1 MTSSLDHR
9 LDRIVEINS
18 PFEIPQNPQNA
29 QTLSQKVAYLLSGD
43 HETLIGAKELLLE
56 LPPIL
61 SGELVRAFKYRNT
74 EALLEIQKVLYAIY
88 EISFSNPLS
97 PLCSHE
103 HSPWLIEIRNII
115 ECQWMKDELVIVR
128 EQLPTESE
136 AEDSDSLCH
145 WFVNQ
150 AKQESQIDKQIVNFL
165 EHHASIDQF
174 NLFILSDAHLN
185 YRFYDALALAQHYF
199 SESVKAEIVH
209 HMWDECGCGVGGNAH
224 TVQFTKALIELNLP
238 QPLIPI
244 WEDWRPYAGHNLYFC
259 FGLNRKYYFRSL
271 GSLAMPELFD
281 PNRNRA
287 VVAGFE
293 RAYHDTK
300 PECEY
305 FHNHIEGDEEH
316 GQRWLE
322 AVIAPIV
329 KTQPEAGMELAIGGA
344 LRMEA
349 MRRYNEYLA
358 MRFQISEQVATQ
370 VKVVC

>member
-1 MTSSLDHR
+1 MKISFDHR
-9 LDRIVEINS
+9 LDRVVELNP
-18 PFEIPQNPQNA
+18 PFHIPQNPQEA
-29 QTLSQKVAYLLSGD
+29 RSLSQKVAYLLSGE

-56 LPPIL
+56 LPQTL
-61 SGELVRAFKYRNT
+61 SQELIQAFEHRKV
-74 EALLEIQKVLYAIY
+74 EALLEIQKTLYAIY

-97 PLCSHE
+97 HLCFHE
-103 HSPWLIEIRNII
+103 HSPWLIEIRNTI
-115 ECQWMKDELVIVR
+115 ENQWMKNEIEIIR
-128 EQLPTESE
+128 EQLPTQAE
-136 AEDSDSLCH
+136 AKDGDALCH

-150 AKQESQIDKQIVNFL
+150 AKQESQNDKEIVNFL
-165 EHHASIDQF
+165 EHHASVEQF
-174 NLFILSDAHLN
+174 NIFILSDAHLN

-199 SESVKAEIVH
+199 SELVKTEIVH
-209 HMWDECGCGVGGNAH
+209 HMWDECGCGVSGKAH
-224 TVQFTKALIELNLP
+224 TVQFTKALMELNLP

-281 PNRNRA
+281 PDRNRA

-293 RAYHDTK
+293 RAYREVK

-305 FHNHIEGDEEH
+305 FRNHIEGDEEH
-316 GQRWLE
+316 GERWLE
-322 AVIAPIV
+322 YVITPIV
-329 KTQPEAGMELAIGGA
+329 KAQPEAGMELAIGGA

-358 MRFQISEQVATQ
+358 TKFQLSEQTSEQV
-370 VKVVC
+370 KVIC